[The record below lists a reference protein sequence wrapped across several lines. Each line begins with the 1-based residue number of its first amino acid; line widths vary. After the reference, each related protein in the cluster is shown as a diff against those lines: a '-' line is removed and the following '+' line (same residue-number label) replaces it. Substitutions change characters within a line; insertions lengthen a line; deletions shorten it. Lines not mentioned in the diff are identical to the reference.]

1 MTYLTDETMDDIAQ
15 WQHDTTWEFGGM
27 DEAEIHPGDMNED
40 CAHVDCTITEYDTGS
55 KLPVIVTFK
64 VWQCSLCGCSGE
76 VGKEY

>member
-15 WQHDTTWEFGGM
+15 WQHDTAWETP
-27 DEAEIHPGDMNED
+27 EANDPEIVSEVFD
-40 CAHVDCTITEYDTGS
+40 CVHDDTCTITEYDTGS